1 MGLENEF
8 IIRLGMFFGL
18 FVALALVERVLPRRQ
33 IGQTKARRW
42 VTNWALSF
50 TNIFALRLVAL
61 ALPFLAIG
69 AAVDA
74 QANGFGV
81 LNAFAVPTWVAWG
94 LTILALDFA
103 IWVQHVVTHKV
114 PLLWRL
120 HQVHHADTE
129 MDVTT
134 AIRFHPI
141 EIGLSMTLKV
151 GLIYLLGPPAAA
163 VLLFEVLLNGSAMFN
178 HANIRL
184 PLWLDR
190 VLRRVIVT
198 PDMHRVHHSTDR
210 QEHDSNYGFFLSIW
224 DHLFSTHVA
233 QPQLPHETMPIGL
246 RWQDRRP
253 SGLTWSLLLP
263 FRSPKKT
270 DVSKP

>member
-8 IIRLGMFFGL
+8 VIRLGVFLGL
-18 FVALALVERVLPRRQ
+18 FVVLALVERVLPRRQ
-33 IGQTKARRW
+33 MDRAKARRW
-42 VTNWALSF
+42 LTNWAMSF
-50 TNIFALRLVAL
+50 VNILALRLVAL

-69 AAVDA
+69 AALDA

-81 LNAFAVPTWVAWG
+81 LNSFDVPNWIAWG
-94 LTILALDFA
+94 TTILALDFA
-103 IWVQHVVTHKV
+103 IWAQHVVTHKIPV
-114 PLLWRL
+114 LWRL

-134 AIRFHPI
+134 AIRFHPV
-141 EIGLSMTLKV
+141 EIAFSMTLKV

-163 VLLFEVLLNGSAMFN
+163 VLLFEILLNGSAMFN

-184 PLWLDR
+184 PLWLDT

-224 DHLFSTHVA
+224 DHLFATHVP
-233 QPQLPHETMPIGL
+233 QPKLPHETMPIGL

-253 SGLTWSLLLP
+253 SGLAWSLLLP
-263 FRSPKKT
+263 FRNPKKR
-270 DVSKP
+270 DLNKP

>member
-8 IIRLGMFFGL
+8 VIRLGVFLGV
-18 FVALALVERVLPRRQ
+18 FVVLALMEHVLPRRK
-33 IGQTKARRW
+33 IDEIKARRW
-42 VTNWALSF
+42 LTNWALSF
-50 TNIFALRLVAL
+50 VNILALRLVAL

-74 QANGFGV
+74 HANGFGI
-81 LNAFAVPTWVAWG
+81 LNAFEAPTWITWVV
-94 LTILALDFA
+94 TILALDFA
-103 IWVQHVVTHKV
+103 IWVQHVVTHRV

-198 PDMHRVHHSTDR
+198 PDMHRVHHSIDR

-233 QPQLPHETMPIGL
+233 QPRLPHETMPIGL

-253 SGLTWSLLLP
+253 SGLRWSLLLP
-263 FRSPKKT
+263 FQNPKKT
-270 DVSKP
+270 DVTKP